1 MPTKRICLVPT
12 NAGDYDAVWN
22 LTIDVVLNADGTAS
36 RRMTAFGVRGS
47 LGNAP
52 INLELFLLR
61 PDGAVDFGTDY
72 DDVEDRDARF
82 NLRDAGRRV
91 VVGEL
96 FTFTDG
102 NEGEIIY
109 RVTQVIDPE

>member
-12 NAGDYDAVWN
+12 NADDYDADWN
-22 LTIDVVLNADGTAS
+22 LAIDVVLNEDGTAS
-36 RRMTAFGVRGS
+36 RRMIAFGSRGS
-47 LGNAP
+47 LGNGSRS
-52 INLELFLLR
+52 LEPFLLR
-61 PDGAVDFGTDY
+61 PDGAVDFGNDFEA
-72 DDVEDRDARF
+72 EDRDAHF

-91 VVGEL
+91 TVGAL

-102 NEGEIIY
+102 NEGEIVY